1 MQTAFSRQ
9 GAQKQA
15 QVRFPDNY
23 TMSFP
28 SNQVFFSKKRR
39 KAEALRRN
47 SRFSATP
54 KHFRRRVAIHK
65 PLCVSVDRKNQRRL
79 DEQRDRELRRD
90 APPMQRRRG
99 HSLRDFQNSEIQVR
113 REHHGRVPA
122 PEAEETVFGESQL
135 AELHQRV

>member
-1 MQTAFSRQ
+1 MDSLSF
-9 GAQKQA
+9 
-15 QVRFPDNY
+15 DNTKSIY
-23 TMSFP
+23 
-28 SNQVFFSKKRR
+28 
-39 KAEALRRN
+39 N
-47 SRFSATP
+47 SHNLFLSVPPERLP
-54 KHFRRRVAIHK
+54 RRVAIHK

-99 HSLRDFQNSEIQVR
+99 RGLRDFQNPEIQMR
-113 REHHGRVPA
+113 REHHGLVSA